1 MKNILIIGSRGKLG
15 VALTNQY
22 SRTFNVI
29 KVDSRDIDH
38 GEQVDLIEYIL
49 EKIKS
54 NSIKKIDVILFAH
67 RYKSRNDDVSKL
79 KIGDFKV
86 LENEVSTTINI
97 IESLFKNDLIASGGK
112 IILFGSTNDSLIS
125 QQSLYYHIAKSSIKI
140 MVKWLAERMMPHNVS
155 VNGVSMGLITDA
167 EDAKNNEMQSVI
179 RVAKNLNI
187 NKRPTSF
194 QEVSEFVYSVTNLS
208 SNQLTG
214 ETILMDGGFSLSDGY
229 YMFTKKFN
237 EEE

>member
-1 MKNILIIGSRGKLG
+1 
-15 VALTNQY
+15 
-22 SRTFNVI
+22 
-29 KVDSRDIDH
+29 
-38 GEQVDLIEYIL
+38 
-49 EKIKS
+49 
-54 NSIKKIDVILFAH
+54 
-67 RYKSRNDDVSKL
+67 
-79 KIGDFKV
+79 
-86 LENEVSTTINI
+86 
-97 IESLFKNDLIASGGK
+97 
-112 IILFGSTNDSLIS
+112 
-125 QQSLYYHIAKSSIKI
+125 